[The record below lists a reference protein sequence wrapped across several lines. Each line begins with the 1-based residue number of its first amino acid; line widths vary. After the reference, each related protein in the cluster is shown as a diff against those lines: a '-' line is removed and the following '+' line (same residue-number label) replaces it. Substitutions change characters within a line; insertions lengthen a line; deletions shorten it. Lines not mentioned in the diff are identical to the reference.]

1 MIHNYTKREDLVNF
15 LKGKSVEVR
24 KEIIKLVVTAG
35 GGHVGGGLSMTEIL
49 LAMYYHVL
57 NIDPKNPK
65 KEDRDRF
72 ILSKGHGGVGI
83 CPVLA
88 DVGYYD
94 HCMMDD
100 FNQYLSPFGMHP
112 DMHKVPGIDM
122 STGSLGHGLPIS
134 VGLALGARL
143 KKASWRT
150 YCLLG
155 DGECNE
161 GTVWEA
167 AMAGAHFKL
176 GNLTAILDRN
186 RLMLDGPVNEIMEID
201 PIEDKWKAFGW
212 DVRIIDGHDYNQLI
226 DTFESLPPI
235 SSQKPVCVICNTT
248 KGKGVSYMENQ
259 TKWHYGGLD
268 EATEKQACDDIDKIC
283 LP

>member
-186 RLMLDGPVNEIMEID
+186 RLMLDGPVNEIMEIE

-212 DVRIIDGHDYNQLI
+212 DVRVIDGHDYNQLI

-248 KGKGVSYMENQ
+248 KGKGVSYMEGQ

>member
-186 RLMLDGPVNEIMEID
+186 RLMLDGPVNEIMEIE

-212 DVRIIDGHDYNQLI
+212 DVRVIDGHDYNQLL

-235 SSQKPVCVICNTT
+235 NSQKPVCVICNTT
-248 KGKGVSYMENQ
+248 KGKCVSYMENQ

>member
-143 KKASWRT
+143 KKATWRT
-150 YCLLG
+150 FCLLG

-212 DVRIIDGHDYNQLI
+212 DVRIIDGHDYNQLL

>member
-167 AMAGAHFKL
+167 AMAGAHYKL